1 MSKERL
7 SNIELLR
14 LLAILFIVMMHAA
27 GLLIGT
33 DHLPNRIVLTA
44 INAVGNMGVTVFILI
59 SGYFGIHFRWSRLW
73 TFWAMALC
81 YSLLEYAIIV
91 GTTGVF
97 SPQGPLSCID
107 SRHVVPLVV
116 SDVLCC
122 HLLPVAL
129 P

>member
-73 TFWAMALC
+73 TFLGHGAL
-81 YSLLEYAIIV
+81 L
-91 GTTGVF
+91 
-97 SPQGPLSCID
+97 
-107 SRHVVPLVV
+107 LVV
-116 SDVLCC
+116 RVRYYSGYDGR
-122 HLLPVAL
+122 LLAATSIMH
-129 P
+129 